1 MADIVKTK
9 STLSL
14 VAEFKDGDD
23 RTLTLDNPKSTL
35 TATQINALNTPAAAA
50 LIGDKNDAEFLRFRS
65 ARITSS
71 TITYLDLTP
80 QA

>member
-23 RTLTLDNPKSTL
+23 RTLTLDNPKENL
-35 TATQINALNTPAAAA
+35 TASQINALNNAASVA
-50 LIGDKNDAEFLRFRS
+50 LIGDKGAAEFLRFRS
-65 ARITSS
+65 ARVTNQ
-71 TITYLDLTP
+71 TVTYLDLTP
-80 QA
+80 TA